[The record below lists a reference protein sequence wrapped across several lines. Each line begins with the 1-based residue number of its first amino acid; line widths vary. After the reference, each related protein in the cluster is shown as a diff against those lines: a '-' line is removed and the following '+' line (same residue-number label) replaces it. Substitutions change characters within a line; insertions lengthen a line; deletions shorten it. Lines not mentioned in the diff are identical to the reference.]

1 MDISKVSP
9 DNFIKLTT
17 EGYPITLRHNI
28 DEFYEM
34 FVEFINHAK
43 DNNFVGEIDEGV
55 IIYAGMK
62 TEVCKVLHSEGK
74 VTILSKIS
82 NTNDSSTTDEF
93 NLQEEFQILGHACLG
108 VLYFCDL
115 YASATGQN
123 VHFEKEGKKSDVAN
137 NKKYNIWPM

>member
-43 DNNFVGEIDEGV
+43 DNNFVG
-55 IIYAGMK
+55 
-62 TEVCKVLHSEGK
+62 
-74 VTILSKIS
+74 
-82 NTNDSSTTDEF
+82 
-93 NLQEEFQILGHACLG
+93 
-108 VLYFCDL
+108 
-115 YASATGQN
+115 
-123 VHFEKEGKKSDVAN
+123 
-137 NKKYNIWPM
+137 